1 MRLPWSV
8 VLAFCVGILLI
19 WVLGRL
25 FLLPGRRLWRLFV
38 SSLLGGLAVW
48 AFGLIAPRW
57 GIEIAVNPLTALCV
71 GTLGLP
77 GLGLMIALS
86 SLL

>member
-1 MRLPWSV
+1 MVLPWSA

-19 WVLGRL
+19 WVFGRL
-25 FLLPGRRLWRLFV
+25 FLLPGRWLWRLF
-38 SSLLGGLAVW
+38 SSALLGGLAIW
-48 AFGLIAPRW
+48 AFNLIGPRW
-57 GIEIAVNPLTALCV
+57 GLSIAVNPLTALCV

>member
-1 MRLPWSV
+1 MVLPWSA

-19 WVLGRL
+19 WVFGRL
-25 FLLPGRRLWRLFV
+25 FLLPGRWLWRLFA
-38 SSLLGGLAVW
+38 SSLLGGLTIW
-48 AFGLIAPRW
+48 AFNLIGCRW
-57 GIEIAVNPLTALCV
+57 DLELAVNPLTALCV

>member
-1 MRLPWSV
+1 MLLPWSV
-8 VLAFCVGILLI
+8 VLAFGVGILLI

-25 FLLPGRRLWRLFV
+25 FLVPNRFVWRLFA
-38 SSLLGGLAVW
+38 SALFGGLFLWAVNCI
-48 AFGLIAPRW
+48 GERW
-57 GIEIAVNPLTALCV
+57 GFTIAINPLTALCA